1 MADLSDIT
9 AYLAVT
15 ATAAVY
21 PNGTSQP
28 SITGSDVRIFE
39 GWPLADQL
47 DHDMA
52 GTMLNNAI
60 PPVTVPRPG
69 GPACNVSVFPM
80 AGTNFTPYQIQNK
93 TYTVVPAVFG
103 MAVSVLNNTVTVTG
117 VPTLGEY
124 VTLVCD
130 NQFVYSATGASV
142 AAILTALAASALVN
156 YSGTVATSTT
166 ITVPVT
172 AYLTVRQGAQG
183 TLGRVIHRERQSI
196 MVSVWAPTHA
206 LRTQLAKAV
215 DVAIKTKLVVT
226 MPDTSQ
232 ALVCYNRT
240 NLDDFSQVAT
250 IYRRDLIYD
259 AEYATVELFSG
270 YVITSASVSMATP
283 DATAIALA
291 LT

>member
-1 MADLSDIT
+1 MADISDIT
-9 AYLAVT
+9 AYLAAT

-28 SITGSDVRIFE
+28 SITGTDVRIFE
-39 GWPLADQL
+39 GWPLPDQL

-52 GTMLNNAI
+52 GTTLSGTPPTAI
-60 PPVTVPRPG
+60 PRPG
-69 GPACNVSVFPM
+69 GPVSNISVFPM
-80 AGTNFTPYQIQNK
+80 AGTNFTPYQIQDK
-93 TYTVVPAVFG
+93 TYTVTPAVFG
-103 MAVSVLNNTVTVTG
+103 LAVSVLNTVVTVTG
-117 VPTLGEY
+117 TPTDGEY

-130 NQFVYSATGASV
+130 NQFVYSATGASA
-142 AAILTALAASALVN
+142 AAILSALLTAVQVN
-156 YSGTVATSTT
+156 YPGAVATSST
-166 ITVPVT
+166 ITVPVV

-196 MVSVWAPTHA
+196 MVTVWAPTHA

-215 DVAIKTKLVVT
+215 DVAVKTKIVAT

-232 ALVCYNRT
+232 ALICYNRT
-240 NLDDFSQVAT
+240 NLDDFAQVST

-259 AEYATVELFSG
+259 AEYATLELFPG
-270 YVITSASVSMATP
+270 YVITSASVSIADP
-283 DATAIALA
+283 NATAIALA